1 MYRRIYGSQGIP
13 RHMWGVL
20 HINTKRQA
28 SRLCPP
34 LVPVSALSMNAAAAC
49 GLSAGIPCGEAMSMS
64 ALSVS
69 DGSGGL
75 TIFNNAIVRS
85 LLAGGAAEA
94 SPLACP
100 TVFSAQNGRGMLSF
114 AGRGGS
120 CVSVYGMMSVKWL
133 RPLCV
138 PHGIKSTLPA

>member
-49 GLSAGIPCGEAMSMS
+49 GLSAGIPLAEAINITDTSS
-64 ALSVS
+64 
-69 DGSGGL
+69 
-75 TIFNNAIVRS
+75 
-85 LLAGGAAEA
+85 AGGASLVIVDNILQRTLLA
-94 SPLACP
+94 SSTMDAFPMICLRLI
-100 TVFSAQNGRGMLSF
+100 VSVGRALRTECRQHVILTHGMLNFSLLK
-114 AGRGGS
+114 
-120 CVSVYGMMSVKWL
+120 V
-133 RPLCV
+133 
-138 PHGIKSTLPA
+138 I